1 MGDHGR
7 GIGGKGPGRRP
18 AERGAAVADPGA
30 DRPGA
35 AGHRFGPRLVCSEC
49 GIRWDVHQRDP
60 QPCTAELPPDPF
72 SRRPVVPVAAG
83 LPLAPALSPA
93 LSPAL
98 APVLSPPLAPRV
110 RPRPVVVALPADHE
124 RDGEP

>member
-7 GIGGKGPGRRP
+7 GIGRKAAGRRSG
-18 AERGAAVADPGA
+18 ERAAAVPDPV

-60 QPCTAELPPDPF
+60 QPCTAEIPHDPF
-72 SRRPVVPVAAG
+72 GRRPVVTVAA
-83 LPLAPALSPA
+83 PIP
-93 LSPAL
+93 
-98 APVLSPPLAPRV
+98 LSPPLAPR
-110 RPRPVVVALPADHE
+110 PVVVSLATEHE
-124 RDGEP
+124 RDGES